1 MKTRDACLFV
11 GPLQMRVYL
20 ILGLPIFFTAFT
32 FFVDV
37 FTLHMNSCDDYIKSK
52 YLNHTVDS
60 NISTIRSWTENRSYL
75 ARGPTCHDN
84 HFFAHGQATY
94 MTGLLIGSLFGGA
107 LSDKYGKRFLLICCS
122 VVHAAATLVVAFLP
136 YVSVYLTARCVT
148 GAASCAIH
156 ICTYSLGVEWSLPKY
171 RIWPPTLF
179 SFTFSVGMMG
189 LAGIA
194 FLTNGWMQFHLALG
208 IPQIIFLPLYFFLPE
223 SPRWLLLNK
232 RLEILE
238 AYQNRSPEDKH
249 YLGMLLDSMDSKN
262 QKSHPEK
269 IYTETESHS
278 TNFTSPTILLRL
290 FIMSYIGFASALT
303 YYGICFSVGSFGV
316 NIYLAQF
323 FSGLSESPCL
333 LLPFLLKRW
342 GRRPFSMAS
351 LFLSGISCMLSLL
364 VSKFCDMPELVMT
377 LALIGKLCMQSTT
390 CVSLLYGIELFPTI
404 IRQKC
409 VGLVSLCYRVA
420 CIINAVVAPEGGV
433 PLPAMI
439 CYSSGPII
447 GAALCLLL
455 PETSG
460 IPLPDTVQDCERQ
473 PRLKLACCARWPL
486 NSTRETDASFT
497 KQKDTKSQLERS
509 PLSAQL
515 ENC

>member
-1 MKTRDACLFV
+1 MKTDGAFRQFF
-11 GPLQMRVYL
+11 GPLHRSVYF
-20 ILGLPIFFTAFT
+20 ILTFPIFFTAFT

-37 FTLHMNSCDDYIKSK
+37 FTLHIAPCSENIATKSS
-52 YLNHTVDS
+52 NQTVDT
-60 NISTIRSWTENRSYL
+60 NVFNKTTSWTSNHSGLTRQSL
-75 ARGPTCHDN
+75 TCHETN
-84 HFFAHGQATY
+84 RFAHGQATY

-107 LSDKYGKRFLLICCS
+107 VSDKYGKKLLLICCS
-122 VVHAAATLVVAFLP
+122 AVLAVASLVVAFLP
-136 YVSVYLTARCVT
+136 YVPVYLTVRGISGVA
-148 GAASCAIH
+148 GCAIH
-156 ICTYSLGVEWSLPKY
+156 MCTYSLGVEWSLPKY

-179 SFTFSVGMMG
+179 SFIFSLGMMG
-189 LAGIA
+189 LAAVA
-194 FLTNGWMQFHLALG
+194 FLASDWMQFHLALG
-208 IPQIIFLPLYFFLPE
+208 IPQILFLPLYFFLPE

-232 RLEILE
+232 RMKTLED
-238 AYQNRSPEDKH
+238 YQNRSPEDKQ
-249 YLGMLLDSMDSKN
+249 YLSLLLDSLDN
-262 QKSHPEK
+262 ETQKPLSEK
-269 IYTETESHS
+269 TSAKAESNF

-323 FSGLSESPCL
+323 FSGLSEAPSL

-342 GRRPFSMAS
+342 GRRPFSMGS

-364 VSKFCDMPELVMT
+364 VSKFCDIPALVMT
-377 LALIGKLCMQSTT
+377 LALMGKLCMQSTY
-390 CVSLLYGIELFPTI
+390 CVSVLYGIELFPTV

-420 CIINAVVAPEGGV
+420 CIINAVVSPDGGI

-460 IPLPDTVQDCERQ
+460 IPLPDTVQDCEKQ
-473 PRLKLACCARWPL
+473 PRLKLPCCARWLMKPKEEL
-486 NSTRETDASFT
+486 DVSFT
-497 KQKDTKSQLERS
+497 KEKDVKNQRECS
-509 PLSAQL
+509 PLSA
-515 ENC
+515 